1 MRRDF
6 RQIIDLLES
15 SGDLVR
21 IKREV
26 DPKFEMSA
34 IMKKLEAEDKAF
46 IFENIKNA
54 EMPAVGGLFTSMSRI
69 GLIFNEDSSEN
80 FTLDD
85 AGQKVVAAI
94 QNPTPTI

>member
-54 EMPAVGGLFTSMSRI
+54 ENASCWWLVYL
-69 GLIFNEDSSEN
+69 NESHRFD
-80 FTLDD
+80 F
-85 AGQKVVAAI
+85 Q
-94 QNPTPTI
+94 

>member
-34 IMKKLEAEDKAF
+34 IMKKLE
-46 IFENIKNA
+46 
-54 EMPAVGGLFTSMSRI
+54 VHL
-69 GLIFNEDSSEN
+69 
-80 FTLDD
+80 
-85 AGQKVVAAI
+85 
-94 QNPTPTI
+94 